1 MRLARACS
9 IWVWKSEGS
18 SRARTCPFLTIELKS
33 AYRFWMVPE
42 TCVPTWTVVT
52 ACSVPVAP
60 TLSTMSP
67 RMIGAVVTVGAGAA
81 LLYR

>member
-1 MRLARACS
+1 
-9 IWVWKSEGS
+9 
-18 SRARTCPFLTIELKS
+18 
-33 AYRFWMVPE
+33 MVPD

-67 RMIGAVVTVGAGAA
+67 RVIGAVVTAGAGVV